1 MGSTRVVAQTGSP
14 DSGPR
19 REEPVPRKVWARPQA
34 SGPKLDLVL
43 PRGEALTGPRAAP
56 PMESNQTEPEAG
68 PGRADSPSLELLQG
82 WLVLLPLAVLCLPGE
97 LLSAGS
103 GALSPFEGAPD
114 TTSIGVGI
122 VALSAIPAALL
133 ATLRGRGSR
142 PLGLPLYY
150 IVLAIAAYHLPG
162 SPDTF
167 GAWRSVTG
175 LAAAAGWAIAGT
187 ALGPGGRMVVARG
200 LPVISL
206 LLLVGAFTTDGGAAL
221 GNSGDFSEAALP
233 GAVLGAGLFLRGK
246 GLLSILGLA
255 VLGLF
260 AVKVGE
266 IPVYAGLLG
275 LGAAALA
282 AAIGMPLG
290 GGDSERRAS
299 CARRLRLLLVALLL
313 GLTPTGYRLATS
325 GGDEAAPA
333 EVIVAGERD
342 PGIDTTT
349 GGFAF
354 RLKTWAR
361 VPALLGVH
369 APLGAGPGQFQAAFP
384 PFRDPAEIEASSFDR
399 REPTPIEVEHAHN
412 DPITAVAELGYVG
425 GGAFVLLLLL
435 ALVRS
440 VKLIASGEDDQR
452 DLALAT
458 IAVLANCTVNSPL
471 LYGPV
476 APLIGF
482 CLIGSVLGR
491 DGAQGAS
498 EAGAGDGRPKS
509 VSDQWYDRLAPGI
522 ALVALLLLSPR
533 AVSLIRYG
541 RAMAEIPDARIVLDD
556 GREKLDAQRLRGILD
571 RAGEHAPESPIVLET
586 RRALLASEGAPAE
599 EQRAALDAWLERRP
613 HSFAALMNRGVL
625 EAREGEYEAAERAFH
640 RALSLDRGSPVLL
653 ENLVRLACDRRW
665 DTDVEEALQMLSELG
680 RLDPAFVRQLAL
692 EKTLEGRLRVAA
704 PLVASWRAAEGLEA
718 IDLDDANATYRAQK
732 DAAARGEALERDA
745 FTVATKVL
753 FGVQDLSGGNAQ
765 QAATQFRLAYQKA
778 RDAGVDTAT
787 LRLLMAGSFAAAGDI
802 PVATG
807 WMETGPF
814 QRIEYV
820 FLPHEARQ
828 ALLNAGLVES
838 MPPRIDQV
846 PILSTD
852 R

>member
-1 MGSTRVVAQTGSP
+1 MGSTPVVAQTGSP

-19 REEPVPRKVWARPQA
+19 REEPVAPTVWARPQA

-56 PMESNQTEPEAG
+56 PMESNETVAHAG
-68 PGRADSPSLELLQG
+68 HGRADAPSLEVLQG

-133 ATLRGRGSR
+133 ATFRGRGSR
-142 PLGLPLYY
+142 LLGLPLFY
-150 IVLAIAAYHLPG
+150 IVLAFAAYHLPRAA
-162 SPDTF
+162 DTF

-233 GAVLGAGLFLRGK
+233 GAVLGAGLFLRGR
-246 GLLSILGLA
+246 GLLSVLGLA

-260 AVKVGE
+260 AVKVGA

-282 AAIGMPLG
+282 AAIGMPLA
-290 GGDSERRAS
+290 GGDSDRRTS
-299 CARRLRLLLVALLL
+299 CARRLRLLLVALLV
-313 GLTPTGYRLATS
+313 GLTPMGYRLATS

-333 EVIVAGERD
+333 EVLVAGGQD
-342 PGIDTTT
+342 TAGADTTT

-361 VPALLGVH
+361 VPTLLGVH

-412 DPITAVAELGYVG
+412 DPITAVAELGFVG
-425 GGAFVLLLLL
+425 GGAFALLLLL
-435 ALVRS
+435 ALVRA
-440 VKLIASGEDDQR
+440 VKLVATGDDDQR
-452 DLALAT
+452 DLALAA

-491 DGAQGAS
+491 DGRAVPDGE
-498 EAGAGDGRPKS
+498 EAERPRIL
-509 VSDQWYDRLAPGI
+509 SDAWYSRLAPGL
-522 ALVALLLLSPR
+522 AVLALLLLSPR

-541 RAMAEIPDARIVLDD
+541 RALAEVPSARIVLDD
-556 GREKLDAQRLRGILD
+556 GREKLDAKLLGGILD
-571 RAGEHAPESPIVLET
+571 RAGEHAPESPIVLEM
-586 RRALLASEGAPAE
+586 RRALLASEGAAAE

-613 HSFAALMNRGVL
+613 HSFAALLNRGVL
-625 EAREGEYEAAERAFH
+625 EAREGDYQAAEMAFY
-640 RALSLDRGSPVLL
+640 RALLLDPGSPSLL
-653 ENLVRLACDRRW
+653 QNLVRLGCDRRQPAE
-665 DTDVEEALQMLSELG
+665 VEEALQMLAGIG
-680 RLDPAFVRQLAL
+680 RLDAAFARQMAL
-692 EKTLEGRLRVAA
+692 QKTMEGRLDVAA
-704 PLVASWRAAEGLEA
+704 PLMGSWRAAAGLEA
-718 IDLDDANATYRAQK
+718 VDLQDANSTYRAQK
-732 DAAARGEALERDA
+732 DAAARGADLERDA

-753 FGVQDLSGGNAQ
+753 FGEQDLRNGDAK
-765 QAATQFRLAYQKA
+765 QAATQFRLAYQRA
-778 RDAGVDTAT
+778 RDAAVDTAT
-787 LRLLMAGSFAAAGDI
+787 LRLLLAAAFAADGDQ

-807 WMETGPF
+807 WIETGAF
-814 QRIEYV
+814 RVED
-820 FLPHEARQ
+820 FAHLPEAAR
-828 ALLNAGLVES
+828 ASLLAAGL
-838 MPPRIDQV
+838 IDPSARV
-846 PILSTD
+846 SGD

>member
-1 MGSTRVVAQTGSP
+1 
-14 DSGPR
+14 
-19 REEPVPRKVWARPQA
+19 
-34 SGPKLDLVL
+34 
-43 PRGEALTGPRAAP
+43 
-56 PMESNQTEPEAG
+56 MESNETVAHAG
-68 PGRADSPSLELLQG
+68 RGRADAPSLEVLQG
-82 WLVLLPLAVLCLPGE
+82 WLVLLPLAVLCLPGQ
-97 LLSAGS
+97 LLSTGS

-133 ATLRGRGSR
+133 ATLRGRGGR
-142 PLGLPLYY
+142 LLGLPLFY
-150 IVLAIAAYHLPG
+150 IVLAFAAYHLPRAA
-162 SPDTF
+162 DTF

-206 LLLVGAFTTDGGAAL
+206 LLLAGALTTDGGAAL

-233 GAVLGAGLFLRGK
+233 GAILGAGLFLRGER
-246 GLLSILGLA
+246 LLSVLGLA

-260 AVKVGE
+260 AMKVGA

-282 AAIGMPLG
+282 AAIGMPLA
-290 GGDSERRAS
+290 GGDSDRRAS
-299 CARRLRLLLVALLL
+299 CARRLRLLLVALLI
-313 GLTPTGYRLATS
+313 GLTPLGYRLATS
-325 GGDEAAPA
+325 GAEEAAPA
-333 EVIVAGERD
+333 EVLVAGRRD
-342 PGIDTTT
+342 TAGADTTT

-361 VPALLGVH
+361 VPTLLGVH

-412 DPITAVAELGYVG
+412 DPLTAVAELGYVG

-458 IAVLANCTVNSPL
+458 VAVLANCTVNSPL

-491 DGAQGAS
+491 DGSAPSG
-498 EAGAGDGRPKS
+498 EAGAERPR
-509 VSDQWYDRLAPGI
+509 VLSDQWYDRLAPGL
-522 ALVALLLLSPR
+522 ALVALLLLTPR

-541 RAMAEIPDARIVLDD
+541 RAMAEVPDARIVLED

-599 EQRAALDAWLERRP
+599 EQRAALDAWLMRRP

-625 EAREGEYEAAERAFH
+625 EARVGEYEAAERAFY
-640 RALSLDRGSPVLL
+640 RALLLDPGSPSLL
-653 ENLVRLACDRRW
+653 QNLVRLGCDRRQPA
-665 DTDVEEALQMLSELG
+665 DVEEALQMLASIG
-680 RLDPAFVRQLAL
+680 RLDPAFVRRLAL
-692 EKTLEGRLRVAA
+692 EKTLEGRLGVAA
-704 PLVASWRAAEGLEA
+704 PLVKSWRTAEGLDP

-732 DAAARGEALERDA
+732 DAAARDEARERDA

-765 QAATQFRLAYQKA
+765 QAATQFRLAYQKS
-778 RDAGVDTAT
+778 RDAGVDTTT
-787 LRLLMAGSFAAAGDI
+787 LRLLLAASFAAAGDL

-814 QRIEYV
+814 PPME
-820 FLPHEARQ
+820 FSLLPEDARQ
-828 ALLNAGLVES
+828 ALRDSGLADGPRPRLERTPAASES
-838 MPPRIDQV
+838 R
-846 PILSTD
+846 
-852 R
+852 

>member
-68 PGRADSPSLELLQG
+68 PGRADSPSLEVLQG

-142 PLGLPLYY
+142 LLGLPLFY
-150 IVLAIAAYHLPG
+150 IVLAFAAYHLPRAA
-162 SPDTF
+162 DTF

-233 GAVLGAGLFLRGK
+233 GAVLGAGLFLRGR
-246 GLLSILGLA
+246 GLLSVLGLA

-260 AVKVGE
+260 AVKVGA

-282 AAIGMPLG
+282 AAIGMPLAG
-290 GGDSERRAS
+290 EDSDRRAS
-299 CARRLRLLLVALLL
+299 CARRLRLLLVALLV
-313 GLTPTGYRLATS
+313 GLTPMGYRLATS
-325 GGDEAAPA
+325 GDDEAAPA
-333 EVIVAGERD
+333 EVLVVGGQDTASA
-342 PGIDTTT
+342 DTTT
-349 GGFAF
+349 GGFDF

-361 VPALLGVH
+361 IPTLLGVH

-412 DPITAVAELGYVG
+412 DPLTAVAELGYVG

-458 IAVLANCTVNSPL
+458 VALLANCTVNSPL

-491 DGAQGAS
+491 DGSGPS
-498 EAGAGDGRPKS
+498 GEAGAERPRVLS
-509 VSDQWYDRLAPGI
+509 GQWYDRLAPGL

-541 RAMAEIPDARIVLDD
+541 RAMAEVPDARIVLDD

-571 RAGEHAPESPIVLET
+571 RAGEHAPQSPIVLET
-586 RRALLASEGAPAE
+586 RRALLAAEGAPAE
-599 EQRAALDAWLERRP
+599 EQRAALDAWLKRRP

-665 DTDVEEALQMLSELG
+665 DTDVEEGLQMLSDLG

-745 FTVATKVL
+745 FAVATKVL

-778 RDAGVDTAT
+778 RDAGVDTTT

-814 QRIEYV
+814 QRLEYV

-828 ALLNAGLVES
+828 ALLNTGLVES
-838 MPPRIDQV
+838 MPMRIDQV
-846 PILSTD
+846 PVFSTD

>member
-1 MGSTRVVAQTGSP
+1 M
-14 DSGPR
+14 DSNATEPR
-19 REEPVPRKVWARPQA
+19 AGQEGAEEP
-34 SGPKLDLVL
+34 SLD
-43 PRGEALTGPRAAP
+43 R
-56 PMESNQTEPEAG
+56 
-68 PGRADSPSLELLQG
+68 LQG
-82 WLVLLPLAVLCLPGE
+82 WLVLLPLAVLCFPGE
-97 LLSAGS
+97 LLSVGS

-142 PLGLPLYY
+142 LLGLPLFY
-150 IVLAIAAYHLPG
+150 IVLAFAAYHLPRAA
-162 SPDTF
+162 DTF

-175 LAAAAGWAIAGT
+175 LAAAAAWAIAGS
-187 ALGPGGRMVVARG
+187 ALGPGGRAVVARG

-255 VLGLF
+255 ALGLF
-260 AVKVGE
+260 AVRVGS

-275 LGAAALA
+275 LCAAALA
-282 AAIGMPLG
+282 AAVGLPLPR
-290 GGDSERRAS
+290 GDSERRAS
-299 CARRLRLLLVALLL
+299 CARRLRLLLVALLV
-313 GLTPTGYRLATS
+313 GLTPVGYRLAT
-325 GGDEAAPA
+325 GGGGEAPA
-333 EVIVAGERD
+333 EVIVAGGQD
-342 PGIDTTT
+342 PEIKTTT

-361 VPALLGVH
+361 VPTFVGVH

-412 DPITAVAELGYVG
+412 DPITAIAELGFVG
-425 GGAFVLLLLL
+425 GGAFLLLLLL
-435 ALVRS
+435 ALVRA
-440 VKLIASGEDDQR
+440 VKLITGGDDDQR

-458 IAVLANCTVNSPL
+458 VAVLANCTVNSPL

-491 DGAQGAS
+491 DGRAAAN
-498 EAGAGDGRPKS
+498 EAKAGRPRI
-509 VSDQWYDRLAPGI
+509 VSDEWYDRLAPGL
-522 ALVALLLLSPR
+522 ALVALLMLSPR

-541 RAMAEIPDARIVLDD
+541 RAMAEVPGARIVLDD
-556 GREKLDAQRLRGILD
+556 GREKLDAQRLGGILD
-571 RAGEHAPESPIVLET
+571 RAGEHAPESPIVLEM
-586 RRALLASEGAPAE
+586 RRAQLAAEGAPAG
-599 EQRAALDAWLERRP
+599 EQRAALKAWLQRRP

-625 EAREGEYEAAERAFH
+625 EAREGDFDAAERTFF
-640 RALSLDRGSPVLL
+640 RALLLDPGSPALIQ
-653 ENLVRLACDRRW
+653 NLVRLGCDRRRPA
-665 DTDVEEALQMLSELG
+665 DVEETLQMLSNLG
-680 RLDPAFVRQLAL
+680 RLEPAFVRQLAM
-692 EKTLEGRLRVAA
+692 EKTLEGRLGVAA

-732 DAAARGEALERDA
+732 DAAARGQALERDA
-745 FTVATKVL
+745 FTVATKVR
-753 FGVQDLSGGNAQ
+753 FGFQDLSSGNPQ

-787 LRLLMAGSFAAAGDI
+787 LRLLMAGAFAAAGDL

-814 QRIEYV
+814 TRIEYV
-820 FLPHEARQ
+820 FLPYEARQ
-828 ALLNAGLVES
+828 ALLDAGLVHQLG
-838 MPPRIDQV
+838 PRIDQA
-846 PILSTD
+846 PPESTS